1 MARSTGETDRQRII
15 RWYRDDLKKYR
26 LKVIKYT
33 SLIETIQE
41 RIEALEEKDRIEHD
55 IVGGLPR

>member
-1 MARSTGETDRQRII
+1 MARRKGESDRQRII
-15 RWYRDDLKKYR
+15 RWYRDDLKDYR

-41 RIEALEEKDRIEHD
+41 RIEALEEKDKVEYD

>member
-1 MARSTGETDRQRII
+1 MARSKRESDRQRII
-15 RWYRDDLKKYR
+15 RWYRDDLKDYR

-41 RIEALEEKDRIEHD
+41 RIEALEEKDKVEYD

>member
-1 MARSTGETDRQRII
+1 MARRKGESDRQRII
-15 RWYRDDLKKYR
+15 RWYRDDLKDYR

-41 RIEALEEKDRIEHD
+41 RIEALEEKDRVEYD

>member
-1 MARSTGETDRQRII
+1 MARRKGESDRQRII
-15 RWYRDDLKKYR
+15 RWYRDDLKDYR

-41 RIEALEEKDRIEHD
+41 RIEALEEKDKEEYD

>member
-1 MARSTGETDRQRII
+1 MARRKGESDRQRII
-15 RWYRDDLKKYR
+15 RWYRDDLKDYR

>member
-1 MARSTGETDRQRII
+1 MARRKGESDRQRII

-41 RIEALEEKDRIEHD
+41 RIEALEEKDKVEYD

>member
-41 RIEALEEKDRIEHD
+41 RIEALEEKDKVEYD

>member
-15 RWYRDDLKKYR
+15 RWYRDDLKDYR
-26 LKVIKYT
+26 LKIIKYT

-41 RIEALEEKDRIEHD
+41 RIEALEEKDRVEHD